1 MWFTRKQILCTNCGF
16 LSWAFYSP
24 EDGTRTKIIEC
35 PSYWRNRIQTNKD
48 LGSLED
54 PETGEGINIFCIRG
68 QWVFAPNRKSQEINY
83 IDVERLMQPR
93 DCIFYIKY
101 EPGFSPEEHK
111 ELMRD
116 AETRKTVFKA
126 TVIGAIVGA
135 CAAIIAQ
142 ILYIIFVSSP

>member
-16 LSWAFYSP
+16 LSWEFYIP

-35 PSYWRNRIQTNKD
+35 SSSWRNRIQTNKD

-54 PETGEGINIFCIRG
+54 SETGEGINIFCIRG
-68 QWVFAPNRKSQEINY
+68 QWVFSPTIKSQEINY
-83 IDVERLMQPR
+83 IDVERLVQPR

-111 ELMRD
+111 ELKRE
-116 AETRKTVFKA
+116 AETRRTIIISSLFSGI
-126 TVIGAIVGA
+126 IGAMIGA
-135 CAAIIAQ
+135 AAAIIVQLA
-142 ILYIIFVSSP
+142 SR